1 MVSYKARFTNVN
13 DPYSR
18 YLIVCVDK
26 TWDQP
31 GCQPWTGDWVTTDPM
46 VGQSVDSPYFTP
58 TTVLTAVTSS
68 DAGYYYR
75 VDIIDENGNVV
86 YTCDHVDRHTPC
98 YFYPST
104 STTTTVS
111 SVTLP
116 GVSPT
121 VSPTIPA
128 TTPTCPAV
136 GYYGV
141 ISAQPVTSVW
151 TVGQPLQIVL
161 NMCSPSSPSSN
172 VPIDVSATALVCNKE
187 FSLGDL
193 GHLATYP
200 ANQSQATITITIPP
214 LLTPNMC
221 PPGRYTGILRLGLTF
236 EDPRGTSSILYA
248 VLVTFDFP
256 STTTTVSVP
265 TMPAPTTSP
274 LVVAPTP
281 TPVTPTPTSKTAMY
295 IAIGAVA
302 IIALAGFGY
311 WLYSRRK
318 K

>member
-1 MVSYKARFTNVN
+1 MS
-13 DPYSR
+13 
-18 YLIVCVDK
+18 
-26 TWDQP
+26 
-31 GCQPWTGDWVTTDPM
+31 TGTT
-46 VGQSVDSPYFTP
+46 S
-58 TTVLTAVTSS
+58 
-68 DAGYYYR
+68 
-75 VDIIDENGNVV
+75 
-86 YTCDHVDRHTPC
+86 
-98 YFYPST
+98 
-104 STTTTVS
+104 
-111 SVTLP
+111 
-116 GVSPT
+116 
-121 VSPTIPA
+121 
-128 TTPTCPAV
+128 TCPAI

-151 TVGQPLQIVL
+151 TVGQPLQVVL
-161 NMCSPSSPSSN
+161 DMCSPSPPSSN

-193 GHLATYP
+193 GYLATYP

-256 STTTTVSVP
+256 STTTTTSVP
-265 TMPAPTTSP
+265 MTPTTTKTTTPAPTTSP

-281 TPVTPTPTSKTAMY
+281 TPVTPTPPSKTAMY
-295 IAIGAVA
+295 IAIGAVT